1 VPEVLNLF
9 MKAVFESDGT
19 YRFEA
24 SPVEP
29 GEHVELL
36 ARMDCLVA
44 VSACPDDLSAY
55 NQFRIRPIRI
65 RILDD
70 DAAA

>member
-1 VPEVLNLF
+1 
-9 MKAVFESDGT
+9 MKAVFEPDGT

-24 SPVEP
+24 SPVTP
-29 GEHVELL
+29 GDHVELL

-55 NQFRIRPIRI
+55 NEHRIRPLRI
-65 RILDD
+65 RILEDV
-70 DAAA
+70 DAA